1 LTYKEQGSWLELVS
15 GKTSLAVKLIDEK
28 SSSKTYIA
36 KKEKKKKEKK
46 TEEKVMSKTVSGER
60 AIALSWEGYE
70 DLIAGIIQFSEN
82 NNKGNIKLTLPN
94 MDGSCEGSYSL
105 QEGGKGT
112 WQIVCTNNMG
122 AAGTLKWGDS
132 GTTGIG
138 RDYKD
143 KKVKFTVAKKS

>member
-1 LTYKEQGSWLELVS
+1 
-15 GKTSLAVKLIDEK
+15 
-28 SSSKTYIA
+28 
-36 KKEKKKKEKK
+36 
-46 TEEKVMSKTVSGER
+46 
-60 AIALSWEGYE
+60 
-70 DLIAGIIQFSEN
+70 
-82 NNKGNIKLTLPN
+82 

-143 KKVKFTVAKKS
+143 KKVKFTVAKKSQMKKILTFTFILLISFSTQIFADETEFQIEGMSLGDSLLDY